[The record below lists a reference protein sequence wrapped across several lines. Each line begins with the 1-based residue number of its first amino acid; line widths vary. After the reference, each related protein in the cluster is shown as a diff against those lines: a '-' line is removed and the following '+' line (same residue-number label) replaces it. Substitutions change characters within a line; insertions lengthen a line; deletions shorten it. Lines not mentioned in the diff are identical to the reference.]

1 MTITI
6 ATVITTMYSGTVTG
20 NISANV
26 KAATILLLSRVS
38 RGIFL
43 KDITRTS
50 QARAVTAATVQ
61 INQTLE
67 EYKMLAYRAIGKSAA
82 TMEL

>member
-38 RGIFL
+38 MGFSQRHNPH
-43 KDITRTS
+43 ITGT
-50 QARAVTAATVQ
+50 AVTAATTQ

-67 EYKMLAYRAIGKSAA
+67 EYKTLAYRAIGKSAA